1 MISPPLTFLWF
12 SPSLCGN
19 IFGSVLYSTC
29 SSSLALFGHM
39 FPNVLWA
46 IIAITTLFNSFSLRA
61 NIKLLKFIWLPRYI
75 NKVFTFIHLIC
86 PRLRAVSLILLL
98 QLLITDSDQMVICVY
113 GNLDQFKCE
122 LRHTFEVFPSTRGS
136 PWKADHHRGCAV
148 LDFYLWAHHHHQVR
162 WIRFIRCGPLPSD
175 DDYTTR
181 RPPWAR
187 IMYPI

>member
-1 MISPPLTFLWF
+1 MTTSFRHHWLSFDFPHLFAGKLF
-12 SPSLCGN
+12 K
-19 IFGSVLYSTC
+19 SVLCSTC

-61 NIKLLKFIWLPRYI
+61 NIKLLKFIWLSRYI
-75 NKVFTFIHLIC
+75 NKVYTFIC

-98 QLLITDSDQMVICVY
+98 ITDSDQMVKCVY
-113 GNLDQFKCE
+113 GNLDQFICE

-136 PWKADHHRGCAV
+136 PWKADHHRLCCAV
-148 LDFYLWAHHHHQVR
+148 LDIYLWAHHHHQVR

-175 DDYTTR
+175 DCTTHEGL
-181 RPPWAR
+181 PGPE
-187 IMYPI
+187 